1 MTQKLALALASVAL
15 VVSACGSDGS
25 DSDDGGSGKSTL
37 TVLAASSLTEAFT
50 ELEKTFEEANP
61 QVDVKLSFDSSAILV
76 EQLSQGLAA
85 DVLATADEM
94 SMDKAVSADVVSGE
108 PVSFATNTLVIA
120 TPAGNPAG
128 IRGIDD
134 LADADFAVCVPAAPC
149 GDAAKRL
156 FELDQFAGKPA
167 TEEENVKGVLTKVTA
182 GEVDAGLVYVSDAK
196 AAGDTV
202 DVVQAENASEVVNV
216 DPIAMVEG
224 SKNTDAAKDWIALVT
239 GPDGQK
245 LLETYGFGPAA

>member
-1 MTQKLALALASVAL
+1 MTRKFALPLAVSIAL

-25 DSDDGGSGKSTL
+25 DTDAGSGESTL

-50 ELEKTFEEANP
+50 ELEKTYEEANP

-85 DVLATADEM
+85 DVLATADQKV
-94 SMDKAVSADVVSGE
+94 MDKAVSADVISGE
-108 PVSFATNTLVIA
+108 PASFATNTLVIA

-128 IRGIDD
+128 IEGIDD

-156 FELDQFAGKPA
+156 FELDQFTGKPA
-167 TEEENVKGVLTKVTA
+167 TEEENVKGVLTKVTS
-182 GEVDAGLVYVSDAK
+182 GEVDAGLVYLSDAK
-196 AAGDTV
+196 AAGDKV

-216 DPIAMVEG
+216 DPIATVKG
-224 SKNTDAAKDWIALVT
+224 SNNADAAEDWIALVT

-245 LLETYGFGPAA
+245 LLESYGFGPAA